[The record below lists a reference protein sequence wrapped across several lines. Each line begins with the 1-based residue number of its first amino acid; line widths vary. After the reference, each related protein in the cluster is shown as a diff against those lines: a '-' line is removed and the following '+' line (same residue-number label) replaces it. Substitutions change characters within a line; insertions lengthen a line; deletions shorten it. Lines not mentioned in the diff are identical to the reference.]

1 MMSSL
6 RFLVRRLAPAFV
18 FWFCRRRRGRSVRVL
33 VLRRVDGPVEGLL
46 QPDDRDR
53 DVGDKAVVH
62 KQETC
67 QSRDLFG
74 RELVRHVAPSDAS
87 RLVESLDVLAGDLA
101 DPSRG
106 LVVLGAERYR
116 RERILERNLEVVG
129 PDAEN
134 AIVAGRTMMERSITD
149 VA

>member
-67 QSRDLFG
+67 QSR
-74 RELVRHVAPSDAS
+74 
-87 RLVESLDVLAGDLA
+87 
-101 DPSRG
+101 G